1 MSEVLR
7 GLWQTIYMMSFSTII
22 ALGLGFPLA
31 VLLIFARP
39 GGLKPNAPL
48 YRTTNAVINVI
59 RSVPFIILMI
69 ILFPLAAI
77 LIGKR
82 TGPTAAIISLSIAAA
97 PFVARIIEQSL
108 LEVEPG
114 LIEAAKAM
122 GADAKQILFRVMIP
136 EATPSLIMGVTTSI
150 INILGY
156 TAMAGAIGGGGLG
169 DVAIRFGLYKLNSSP
184 WYLWGSVL
192 LIILL
197 VQLVQWAGNVLARRK
212 NHA

>member
-1 MSEVLR
+1 MTEVMR
-7 GLWQTIYMMSFSTII
+7 GLIQTLYMMTFSTVI
-22 ALGLGFPLA
+22 ALALGFPLA
-31 VLLIFARP
+31 ILLIFTRP
-39 GGLKPNAPL
+39 DGLRSNSAVYKV
-48 YRTTNAVINVI
+48 TNTIINVI

-114 LIEAAKAM
+114 LIEAARAM
-122 GADAKQILFRVMIP
+122 GANPAQILFRVMIP
-136 EATPSLIMGVTTSI
+136 EATPSLIMGITTSV

-169 DVAIRFGLYKLNSSP
+169 DVAIRFGLYKINSSP

-197 VQLVQWAGNVLARRK
+197 VQLVQWTGNALSRKK